1 MILTTGA
8 LFQAEDNRWFLIN
21 HHARFLAAFDFV
33 LSIKMTQM
41 GYIQISIVL
50 AFIHVGSMS

>member
-21 HHARFLAAFDFV
+21 HHARFLAAFDFDFKHQNDTDGIY
-33 LSIKMTQM
+33 SD
-41 GYIQISIVL
+41 
-50 AFIHVGSMS
+50 